1 MTRIIKCDGHEFTEY
16 VDTVDGKP
24 YRTRWTCDHCNLS
37 VTRESAMKQLTG
49 KKS

>member
-1 MTRIIKCDGHEFTEY
+1 VTYIIHCVGHEFTEY
-16 VDTVDGKP
+16 VDLVDNKP
-24 YRTRWTCDHCNLS
+24 FRTRWTCDHCNLT